1 VVRLAI
7 PIWRRAR
14 GIQRSLPRDLI
25 LLAGI
30 AVLPTQS
37 GSISLLAPG
46 RQLRAIEGLST
57 GSAVQATPYGDFLS
71 PAGSLNPAW
80 SFGFGWT
87 ALGLPEMQGSDPTVT
102 AFLNAAVSPAGAE
115 FGVGAGPAPDN
126 RAGAPAG
133 IQMVCAGLPW
143 QLQAGGEFWS
153 TQAVSVTPVQLPWGQ
168 FASNPLGDP
177 TQGPS
182 GHPSNVSAPGP
193 AGAWCRPPSV
203 PFAQSSPL
211 MSRTF
216 WTPIG
221 IVLLGIVVLWLSR
234 GVKLPP

>member
-1 VVRLAI
+1 MVRFAI
-7 PIWRRAR
+7 TTWHRAR
-14 GIQRSLPRDLI
+14 KTRSLPRASV

-37 GSISLLAPG
+37 GSISLLPPG
-46 RQLRAIEGLST
+46 QQLRAIEGVPNGL
-57 GSAVQATPYGDFLS
+57 AARATPYGDFLS
-71 PAGSLNPAW
+71 PAGPPNPAL
-80 SFGFGWT
+80 SFGFGWNSV
-87 ALGLPEMQGSDPTVT
+87 GLPEIQGSDPTIT
-102 AFLNAAVSPAGAE
+102 AFLNAAVSPGGAE
-115 FGVGAGPAPDN
+115 FGFGAGPAPDD

-133 IQMVCAGLPW
+133 IEMVCEGLPW
-143 QLQAGGEFWS
+143 QLQAGGEFWN
-153 TQAVSVTPVQLPWGQ
+153 TQAVSVTPIQFPWGQ
-168 FASNPLGDP
+168 FASNALGDP

-193 AGAWCRPPSV
+193 AGAWCRPSSM

-216 WTPIG
+216 WMPIG
-221 IVLLGIVVLWLSR
+221 IVLLGIAVLWLSR